1 MGVRL
6 RRTLGP
12 ALVSARDG
20 WVHVSGATPKNPEK
34 MGRKTSGIHHLR
46 GTEN

>member
-12 ALVSARDG
+12 ALVIVRDR

-34 MGRKTSGIHHLR
+34 MGRKTPSIHHLP